1 MKQIIALSKR
11 IFDNNFANKDFMYYD
26 YGCFISIL
34 DVDNTEQKFDLSLDN
49 VLQVHMWDIEKD
61 ILTSD
66 GKTYLKPSDEELQ
79 RIVDFVNKNKDKKS
93 FVVHC
98 SAGISRSGAVVT
110 YISEKFR
117 DEVDI
122 QQFRKDNKLIQPN
135 LYILNRLRELDGLK

>member
-1 MKQIIALSKR
+1 MKQIKAISKR
-11 IFDNNFANKDFMYYD
+11 IFDNNFSNKNLVHYD
-26 YGCFISIL
+26 YACFISIL
-34 DVDNTEQKFDLSLDN
+34 DVDNTEKKFDLSLDN

-110 YISEKFR
+110 YIREKFYN
-117 DEVDI
+117 EVDHEWFKKEN
-122 QQFRKDNKLIQPN
+122 QLIQPN

>member
-1 MKQIIALSKR
+1 
-11 IFDNNFANKDFMYYD
+11 MYYD

-93 FVVHC
+93 FIIHC

>member
-1 MKQIIALSKR
+1 
-11 IFDNNFANKDFMYYD
+11 MYYD

-93 FVVHC
+93 FIVHC